1 MKLELAALPASILLL
16 APALAAQWSSNP
28 AVNLAVCTHANDQ
41 AVPKTAATGDGKTWI
56 GWFDASSGSYAV
68 YVQLLDADG
77 VAQLAPGGLLVSGNP
92 QSSSLVDW
100 DLIADAQ
107 GNCVLVFTDTRSGA
121 DLDVYA
127 YRISPSGAFLWGSN
141 GAALSNNSD
150 YEPSPKVTQ
159 TSDGSFVFVWPR
171 LPSSGTGSI
180 RMQKLDAGGT
190 PQFAA
195 DGIPIQGGTN
205 EQPAFCGVVPAEN
218 GAYVV
223 QWVRDIHS
231 FSSPRHIRAQKFDAS
246 GNALWANPVAVYDL
260 NSVPIA
266 YQPIVRPDGAG
277 GAVFCWHRSL
287 NNVYDSLVQHLDAN
301 GTELFAHN
309 GLLVSTEASRYR
321 LDPSLAVLASGDLI
335 VGFEK
340 TDLNQSQWGVGI
352 QRISSAG
359 TRSWTDNGIELL
371 PVNGTAKDFVRCV
384 PYGDGAELF
393 CFDEPNTPLLQQRVL
408 GFRVD
413 GSGAEVWGGAPIV
426 LSSILSSKDDLEVV
440 VDGSG
445 VARAVWHDERADAGD
460 VYAQDAN
467 VDGTLGPNT
476 NCGGTTYCVGAPN
489 SAGPG
494 ASIGWSGS
502 TSLALNDFV
511 LHAAGLPAH
520 RSALFVYGSAQ
531 AQVPLGD
538 GFRCVAGVVKRL
550 APAGMTDG
558 SGAFARQ
565 VDFTQPPANSGN
577 GQILPG
583 STWNFQL
590 YYRDPAGPGG
600 SGFNLSNGLSTAF
613 CP

>member
-1 MKLELAALPASILLL
+1 
-16 APALAAQWSSNP
+16 
-28 AVNLAVCTHANDQ
+28 
-41 AVPKTAATGDGKTWI
+41 
-56 GWFDASSGSYAV
+56 
-68 YVQLLDADG
+68 
-77 VAQLAPGGLLVSGNP
+77 
-92 QSSSLVDW
+92 
-100 DLIADAQ
+100 
-107 GNCVLVFTDTRSGA
+107 
-121 DLDVYA
+121 
-127 YRISPSGAFLWGSN
+127 
-141 GAALSNNSD
+141 
-150 YEPSPKVTQ
+150 VTQ

-171 LPSSGTGSI
+171 LPSSGAGSI
-180 RMQKLDAGGT
+180 RMQKLDAAGN

-246 GNALWANPVAVYDL
+246 GNAVWVNPVAVYDL

-277 GAVFCWHRSL
+277 GAIFCWHRSL
-287 NNVYDSLVQHLDAN
+287 NNVYDSLVQHLDAT
-301 GTELFAHN
+301 GAELFAHN
-309 GLLVSTEASRYR
+309 GLLVSTEANRFR
-321 LDPSLAVLASGDLI
+321 LDPSLAVLAGGDLI

-352 QRISSAG
+352 QRISGAG
-359 TRSWTDNGIELL
+359 TRLWTNNGIELL

-393 CFDEPNTPLLQQRVL
+393 CFDLPNTPLLQHRVL

-413 GSGAEVWGGAPIV
+413 RSGAELWNGAPIV

-445 VARAVWHDERADAGD
+445 VARAVWHDERTDAGD
-460 VYAQDAN
+460 IYAQDAN
-467 VDGTLGPNT
+467 EDGTLGPNGT
-476 NCGGTTYCVGAPN
+476 CGGTPYCVGAPN
-489 SAGPG
+489 SVGPG

-511 LHAAGLPAH
+511 LHATGTPPH
-520 RSALFVYGSAQ
+520 KTALFVYGSSQ
-531 AQVPLGD
+531 VQVPLGD
-538 GFRCVAGVVKRL
+538 GFRCIAGVVQRL
-550 APAGMTDG
+550 LPAGTTDG
-558 SGAFARQ
+558 GGAFARH

-590 YYRDPAGPGG
+590 YYHDPAGPGG
-600 SGFNLSNGLSTAF
+600 SGFNLSNALSTAF